1 MTSLHQCIWDHF
13 WISIL
18 RSSETFFSWPFR
30 CFPELLVIIGW
41 AICHLGSLKLVLQ
54 LNHANMYL
62 YLGNWN
68 NSTHVWSPHVSKF
81 LRRHSVI
88 TKVIHTVLQLDKIDH
103 YYYKGQTARLSDPSG
118 IGLTW
123 LLVML
128 PDTTSSQ
135 PNLVSD
141 WDVSIQYNAITTQ

>member
-1 MTSLHQCIWDHF
+1 MYLGSFLNF
-13 WISIL
+13 YFKEF
-18 RSSETFFSWPFR
+18 RSSFFLTFQMLPK
-30 CFPELLVIIGW
+30 LLVIIGW

-54 LNHANMYL
+54 LNHANIYL

-81 LRRHSVI
+81 LRRHPVI
-88 TKVIHTVLQLDKIDH
+88 TKVIDTVLQLDKIDH
-103 YYYKGQTARLSDPSG
+103 YYYTSQTARLLDPSG

-123 LLVML
+123 LLVRL

-141 WDVSIQYNAITTQ
+141 WDVSIQYNAITIQ